1 MAPAR
6 PEPPAL
12 CGVRGRAGLSLA
24 HRLRLQRPGPLRSR
38 PRALQD
44 LSSALARGEC
54 SPAPR
59 PPGGGMG
66 RRVGRRQAR
75 GSADSL
81 ATAAGRTPSVPEN
94 LTRQILRERLAD
106 GELTPGEAISLR
118 VDQTLLQDATGTMAL
133 MQFEQLDVPRVQV
146 ERAVQY
152 VDHNVIQLDFK
163 NPDDHRMLQALCRRY
178 GIDYSRPGNGICHY
192 VHIERYAKPG
202 GILVGADSHTTTSGA
217 LGMIAIG
224 AGGLDVAV
232 AMAGYPYE
240 IACPEVVEVRLEGA
254 LARPWVQAK
263 DVILELLRRLTAS
276 GGKDKVFEFTGPGT
290 ADLSVP
296 ERGTIANMIAE
307 LGATSAVFPPDKS
320 TRDWLRRQ
328 QREDDFEQVGP
339 EEGCEYDE
347 RVEIDLAELGPLV
360 AKPQNP
366 DNVVPVEE
374 VAGTPIEQVCIGSSV
389 NSAYTD
395 LALPGAVL
403 AAGDGREVH
412 ERVTA
417 TATPGSRQILVAIA
431 EAGVYRQLVEGGV
444 RMLEPVCGPCVG
456 MGQAPPS
463 DANSLRT
470 FNRNFPG
477 RSGTPDDSVY
487 LCSPAVAAVSM
498 LHGEIRDP
506 REYGEPPELLEMP
519 ELKPYVDDVHIFEPA
534 PEDEADSIEVP
545 RGPNI
550 KPPPEHVP
558 MDDSISAKVATVQED
573 NISTGDLAPD
583 GVIVMSYRSN
593 IPAISEYTFQH
604 RDPEFRKRMHEWGE
618 GFIVGGHNYGQG
630 SSREHA
636 ALAPL
641 QLGVKAVFAKSF
653 ARIHRRNLV
662 AQGILALTF
671 KDESDYDRAEVGQTW
686 CLPNV
691 KEELEGGSDEITVK
705 IEDTGDEF
713 AVTHDFAPK
722 EREILV
728 EGGLLHY
735 LREHGR
741 EAAVA

>member
-1 MAPAR
+1 MT
-6 PEPPAL
+6 
-12 CGVRGRAGLSLA
+12 
-24 HRLRLQRPGPLRSR
+24 
-38 PRALQD
+38 
-44 LSSALARGEC
+44 
-54 SPAPR
+54 
-59 PPGGGMG
+59 GM
-66 RRVGRRQAR
+66 
-75 GSADSL
+75 
-81 ATAAGRTPSVPEN
+81 PEN
-94 LTRQILRERLAD
+94 LTRQILSEHLVD
-106 GELTPGEAISLR
+106 GDLKPGEPIALR
-118 VDQTLLQDATGTMAL
+118 VDQTLLQDATGTMAC
-133 MQFEQLDVPRVQV
+133 MQFEQLDVERVKV
-146 ERAVQY
+146 DRAVQY
-152 VDHNVIQLDFK
+152 IDHNVIQLDFK
-163 NPDDHRMLQALCRRY
+163 NPDDHRMLQALARKY

-202 GILVGADSHTTTSGA
+202 GVLVGADSHTTTSGA

-232 AMAGYPYE
+232 AMGGYPYE
-240 IACPEVVEVRLEGA
+240 IACPAVVEVYLENT
-254 LARPWVQAK
+254 LQRPWVQAK
-263 DVILELLRRLTAS
+263 DVILELLRQLSAS
-276 GGKDKVFEFTGPGT
+276 GGKNKVFEFTGPGT

-307 LGATSAVFPPDKS
+307 LGATSAVFPPDDN
-320 TRDWLRRQ
+320 TREWLRRQ
-328 QREDDFEQVGP
+328 EREDDFEEIGP
-339 EEGCEYDE
+339 EEGAEYDE

-360 AKPQNP
+360 AKPHNP

-374 VAGTPIEQVCIGSSV
+374 VAGTPVEQVCMGSSV
-389 NSAYTD
+389 NSAYID

-403 AAGDGREVH
+403 ADKGGQQVS
-412 ERVTA
+412 ERCTA

-431 EAGVYRQLVEGGV
+431 ESGVYRQLVEGGV

-477 RSGTPDDSVY
+477 RSGTAEDSVF
-487 LCSPAVAAVSM
+487 LCSPAVAAVSL

-506 REYGEPPELLEMP
+506 REYGDPPELLEMP
-519 ELKPYVDDVHIFEPA
+519 ELKPYVDDVHIFAPA
-534 PEDEADSIEVP
+534 PEEEADEIEIP

-550 KPPPEHVP
+550 KTPPEHEP
-558 MDDSISAKVATVQED
+558 MEDSIEAKVATVQPD
-573 NISTGDLAPD
+573 DISTGDLAPD

-593 IPAISEYTFQH
+593 IPAIAEFTFQH
-604 RDPEFRKRMHEWGE
+604 RDPEFRKRMKEWGS
-618 GFIVGGHNYGQG
+618 GFIVGGDNYGQG

-686 CLPNV
+686 KLPKI
-691 KEELEGGSDEITVK
+691 KEELEEGAEDITVV
-705 IEDTGDEF
+705 IEDGDEF

-722 EREILV
+722 EREILIQ
-728 EGGLLHY
+728 GGLLHW
-735 LREHGR
+735 LQEHGKQ
-741 EAAVA
+741 VA

>member
-1 MAPAR
+1 M
-6 PEPPAL
+6 
-12 CGVRGRAGLSLA
+12 
-24 HRLRLQRPGPLRSR
+24 
-38 PRALQD
+38 
-44 LSSALARGEC
+44 
-54 SPAPR
+54 
-59 PPGGGMG
+59 
-66 RRVGRRQAR
+66 
-75 GSADSL
+75 
-81 ATAAGRTPSVPEN
+81 PEN
-94 LTRQILRERLAD
+94 LTRQILRERLVD
-106 GELTPGEAISLR
+106 GELAPGEAISLD

-133 MQFEQLDVPRVQV
+133 MQFEQLEVPRVQV

-232 AMAGYPYE
+232 AMAGHPYE
-240 IACPEVVEVRLEGA
+240 IACPEVVEVWLDGA
-254 LARPWVQAK
+254 LGRPWVQAK
-263 DVILELLRRLTAS
+263 DVILELLRRLS
-276 GGKDKVFEFTGPGT
+276 VRGGKNKVFEFTGPGT
-290 ADLSVP
+290 RDLSVP

-307 LGATSAVFPPDKS
+307 LGATAAVFPPDEA
-320 TRDWLRRQ
+320 TLDWLRRQ
-328 QREDDFEQVGP
+328 QREEDFAELGP
-339 EEGCEYDE
+339 EPGCEYDD
-347 RVEIDLAELGPLV
+347 RVEIDLAQLGPLV

-374 VAGTPIEQVCIGSSV
+374 VAGTPVEQVCIGSSV
-389 NSAYTD
+389 NSAYVD
-395 LALPGAVL
+395 LGLPAAIL
-403 AAGDGREVH
+403 ADRDGQLVH

-431 EAGVYRQLVEGGV
+431 ESGVYRQLVEGGV

-463 DANSLRT
+463 NANSLRT

-506 REYGEPPELLEMP
+506 REYGDPPELLEMP
-519 ELKPYVDDVHIFEPA
+519 ALQPYVDDRHIFPPA
-534 PEDEADSIEVP
+534 PADEADEIEIP

-550 KPPPEHVP
+550 KTPPEHTP
-558 MDDSISAKVATVQED
+558 LEEELSARIATVQPD
-573 NISTGDLAPD
+573 DISTGDLAPD
-583 GVIVMSYRSN
+583 GVIVMSFRSN
-593 IPAISEYTFQH
+593 IPAIAEFTFQH
-604 RDPEFRKRMHEWGE
+604 RDPEFRKRMQEWGA

-662 AQGILALTF
+662 AQGILALVF
-671 KDESDYDRAEVGQTW
+671 GDESDYDRAKVGDTW
-686 CLPNV
+686 TLPGV
-691 KEELEGGSDEITVK
+691 RQELENGAEAIGVR
-705 IEDTGDEF
+705 IEESGEEF
-713 AVTHDFAPK
+713 TVTHDFAAK
-722 EREILV
+722 EREILLS
-728 EGGLLHY
+728 GGLLHY
-735 LREHGR
+735 LKEQ
-741 EAAVA
+741 AAA

>member
-1 MAPAR
+1 M
-6 PEPPAL
+6 
-12 CGVRGRAGLSLA
+12 
-24 HRLRLQRPGPLRSR
+24 
-38 PRALQD
+38 
-44 LSSALARGEC
+44 
-54 SPAPR
+54 
-59 PPGGGMG
+59 
-66 RRVGRRQAR
+66 
-75 GSADSL
+75 
-81 ATAAGRTPSVPEN
+81 PEN
-94 LTRQILRERLAD
+94 LTRQILRERLVE
-106 GELTPGEAISLR
+106 GELTPGEAVSLR

-146 ERAVQY
+146 ERALQY

-232 AMAGYPYE
+232 AMAGHPYE
-240 IACPEVVEVRLEGA
+240 IACPQVVEVRLEGT
-254 LARPWVQAK
+254 LRRPWVQAK
-263 DVILELLRRLTAS
+263 DVILELLRRLS
-276 GGKDKVFEFTGPGT
+276 VRGGKNKVFEFTGPGT
-290 ADLSVP
+290 RDLSVP

-307 LGATSAVFPPDKS
+307 LGATAAVFPPDRS
-320 TRDWLRRQ
+320 TLDWLRRQ
-328 QREDDFEQVGP
+328 QREEDFTELAPEPGSAYDD
-339 EEGCEYDE
+339 

-374 VAGTPIEQVCIGSSV
+374 VTGTPVEQVCIGSSV
-389 NSAYTD
+389 NSAYVD
-395 LALPGAVL
+395 LALPGAIL
-403 AAGDGREVH
+403 ADRDGQLVH

-431 EAGVYRQLVEGGV
+431 ESGVYRQLVEGGV

-463 DANSLRT
+463 NANSLRT

-506 REYGEPPELLEMP
+506 REYGDPPPLLEMP
-519 ELKPYVDDVHIFEPA
+519 TLQPYVDDRHIFPPA
-534 PEDEADSIEVP
+534 PLDEADEVEIP

-550 KPPPEHVP
+550 KTPPEHTP
-558 MDDSISAKVATVQED
+558 LEQELSARIATVQPD

-593 IPAISEYTFQH
+593 IPAIAEFTFQH
-604 RDPEFRKRMHEWGE
+604 RDPEFRKRMQEWGA

-671 KDESDYDRAEVGQTW
+671 ELESDYDRARVGDTW
-686 CLPNV
+686 TLPAV
-691 KEELEGGSDEITVK
+691 RQELANGADEIGVRIEESGEEFTVR
-705 IEDTGDEF
+705 
-713 AVTHDFAPK
+713 HDFAPK
-722 EREILV
+722 EREILLS
-728 EGGLLHY
+728 GGLLHY
-735 LREHGR
+735 LKEQ
-741 EAAVA
+741 AAA

>member
-1 MAPAR
+1 M
-6 PEPPAL
+6 
-12 CGVRGRAGLSLA
+12 
-24 HRLRLQRPGPLRSR
+24 
-38 PRALQD
+38 
-44 LSSALARGEC
+44 
-54 SPAPR
+54 
-59 PPGGGMG
+59 
-66 RRVGRRQAR
+66 
-75 GSADSL
+75 
-81 ATAAGRTPSVPEN
+81 PEN
-94 LTRQILRERLAD
+94 LTRQILREHLVD
-106 GELTPGEAISLR
+106 GDLNPGEAISLK

-133 MQFEQLDVPRVQV
+133 MQFEQLEVPRVKV

-178 GIDYSRPGNGICHY
+178 GIHYSRPGNGICHY
-192 VHIERYAKPG
+192 VHIERYARPG

-232 AMAGYPYE
+232 AMAGHPYE
-240 IACPEVVEVRLEGA
+240 IACPEVVEVHLA
-254 LARPWVQAK
+254 NTLARPWVQAK
-263 DVILELLRRLTAS
+263 DVILELLRRLTVR
-276 GGKDKVFEFTGPGT
+276 GGKNKVFEFTGPGT
-290 ADLSVP
+290 ADLAVP

-307 LGATSAVFPPDKS
+307 LGATAAVFPPDDN
-320 TRDWLRRQ
+320 TREWLRRQ
-328 QREDDFEQVGP
+328 QREDDFAELAP
-339 EEGCEYDE
+339 DEGCGYDD

-389 NSAYTD
+389 NSAYLD

-403 AAGDGREVH
+403 ADGHEVH

-477 RSGTPDDSVY
+477 RSGTPEDQVY

-498 LHGEIRDP
+498 LYGEIRDP
-506 REYGEPPELLEMP
+506 REQGEPPELLEMP
-519 ELKPYVDDVHIFEPA
+519 ELKPYVDDRHIFPPA
-534 PEDEADSIEVP
+534 PEDEAEGIEIP

-550 KPPPEHVP
+550 KTPPEHEP
-558 MDDSISAKVATVQED
+558 LEPSLSARIATIQPD

-593 IPAISEYTFQH
+593 IPAIAEFTFQH
-604 RDPEFRKRMHEWGE
+604 RDPEFRKRMQEWGK

-641 QLGVKAVFAKSF
+641 QLGVRAVFAKSF

-671 KDESDYDRAEVGQTW
+671 VDEADYDRAEVGQTW
-686 CLPNV
+686 TLPDV
-691 KEELEGGSDEITVK
+691 RQELEHGAEEIRV
-705 IEDTGDEF
+705 EVEAGEAF
-713 AVTHDFAPK
+713 AVTHDFAPR
-722 EREILV
+722 EREILLH
-728 EGGLLHY
+728 GGLLHY
-735 LREHGR
+735 LKEQR
-741 EAAVA
+741 AAA

>member
-1 MAPAR
+1 M
-6 PEPPAL
+6 
-12 CGVRGRAGLSLA
+12 
-24 HRLRLQRPGPLRSR
+24 
-38 PRALQD
+38 
-44 LSSALARGEC
+44 
-54 SPAPR
+54 
-59 PPGGGMG
+59 
-66 RRVGRRQAR
+66 
-75 GSADSL
+75 
-81 ATAAGRTPSVPEN
+81 PEN
-94 LTRQILRERLAD
+94 LTRQILRERLVE
-106 GELTPGEAISLR
+106 GELTPGEAVSLR

-232 AMAGYPYE
+232 AMAGHPYE
-240 IACPEVVEVRLEGA
+240 IACPEVVEVWLEGT
-254 LARPWVQAK
+254 LQRPWVQAK
-263 DVILELLRRLTAS
+263 DVILELLRRLS
-276 GGKDKVFEFTGPGT
+276 VRGGKNKVFEFTGPGT
-290 ADLSVP
+290 RDLSVP

-307 LGATSAVFPPDKS
+307 LGATAAVFPPDRS
-320 TRDWLRRQ
+320 TLDWLRRQ
-328 QREDDFEQVGP
+328 QREEDFTELGP
-339 EEGCEYDE
+339 EPGSAYDD

-374 VAGTPIEQVCIGSSV
+374 VTGTPVEQVCIGSSV
-389 NSAYTD
+389 NSAYVD
-395 LALPGAVL
+395 LALPGAIL
-403 AAGDGREVH
+403 AHRDGQLVH

-431 EAGVYRQLVEGGV
+431 ESGVYRQLVEGGV

-463 DANSLRT
+463 NANSLRT

-477 RSGTPDDSVY
+477 RSGTPNDSVY

-506 REYGEPPELLEMP
+506 REYGDPPPLLEMP
-519 ELKPYVDDVHIFEPA
+519 TLQPYVDDRHIFPPA
-534 PEDEADSIEVP
+534 PLDEADEIEIP

-550 KPPPEHVP
+550 KTPPEHTP
-558 MDDSISAKVATVQED
+558 LEEELSARIATVQPD

-593 IPAISEYTFQH
+593 IPAIAEFTFQH
-604 RDPEFRKRMHEWGE
+604 RDPEFRRRMQEWGA

-641 QLGVKAVFAKSF
+641 QLGVRAVFAKSF

-671 KDESDYDRAEVGQTW
+671 ELESDYDRARVGDTW
-686 CLPNV
+686 TLPAV
-691 KEELEGGSDEITVK
+691 RQELANGADEIGVR
-705 IEDTGDEF
+705 IEESGDEF
-713 AVTHDFAPK
+713 TVAHDFAPM
-722 EREILV
+722 EREILLS
-728 EGGLLHY
+728 GGLLHY
-735 LREHGR
+735 LKEQ
-741 EAAVA
+741 AAA

>member
-1 MAPAR
+1 
-6 PEPPAL
+6 
-12 CGVRGRAGLSLA
+12 
-24 HRLRLQRPGPLRSR
+24 
-38 PRALQD
+38 
-44 LSSALARGEC
+44 
-54 SPAPR
+54 
-59 PPGGGMG
+59 
-66 RRVGRRQAR
+66 
-75 GSADSL
+75 
-81 ATAAGRTPSVPEN
+81 VPEN
-94 LTRQILRERLAD
+94 LTRQILRERLVD
-106 GELTPGEAISLR
+106 GELTPGEAISLK

-163 NPDDHRMLQALCRRY
+163 NPDDHRMLQALCGRY

-202 GILVGADSHTTTSGA
+202 GVLVGADSHTTTSGA

-232 AMAGYPYE
+232 SMAGHPYE
-240 IACPEVVEVRLEGA
+240 IACPAVVEVWLEET
-254 LARPWVQAK
+254 LRRPWVQAK
-263 DVILELLRRLTAS
+263 DVILELLRRLS
-276 GGKDKVFEFTGPGT
+276 VRGGKNKVFEFTGPGT
-290 ADLSVP
+290 RDLSVP

-307 LGATSAVFPPDKS
+307 LGATAAVFPPDES
-320 TRDWLRRQ
+320 TLDWLRRQ
-328 QREDDFEQVGP
+328 QREEDFAEIGP
-339 EEGCEYDE
+339 DPGCEYDD
-347 RVEIDLAELGPLV
+347 RVDIDLAELGPLV

-366 DNVVPVEE
+366 DNVAPVEE
-374 VAGTPIEQVCIGSSV
+374 VAGTPVEQVCIGSSV
-389 NSAYTD
+389 NSAYVD
-395 LALPGAVL
+395 LALPGAIL
-403 AAGDGREVH
+403 ADRDGQLVH

-431 EAGVYRQLVEGGV
+431 ESGVYRQLVEGGV

-477 RSGTPDDSVY
+477 RSGTPNDSVY

-506 REYGEPPELLEMP
+506 RDYGDPPALLEMP
-519 ELKPYVDDVHIFEPA
+519 ALQPYVDDRHIFPPA
-534 PEDEADSIEVP
+534 PADEAEEIEIP

-550 KPPPEHVP
+550 KTPPEHTP
-558 MDDSISAKVATVQED
+558 LEEELSARIATVQPD

-593 IPAISEYTFQH
+593 IPAIAEFTFQH
-604 RDPEFRKRMHEWGE
+604 RDPEFRKRMQEWGT

-671 KDESDYDRAEVGQTW
+671 EDESDYDRARVGDTW
-686 CLPNV
+686 TLPNV
-691 KEELEGGSDEITVK
+691 RQELRNGADEMGVR
-705 IEDTGDEF
+705 IEDSGEEF
-713 AVTHDFAPK
+713 TVTHDFAPR

-728 EGGLLHY
+728 SGGLLHY
-735 LREHGR
+735 LKEQ
-741 EAAVA
+741 AAA

>member
-1 MAPAR
+1 MA
-6 PEPPAL
+6 
-12 CGVRGRAGLSLA
+12 
-24 HRLRLQRPGPLRSR
+24 
-38 PRALQD
+38 
-44 LSSALARGEC
+44 
-54 SPAPR
+54 
-59 PPGGGMG
+59 
-66 RRVGRRQAR
+66 
-75 GSADSL
+75 
-81 ATAAGRTPSVPEN
+81 EN
-94 LTRQILRERLAD
+94 LTRQILRDHLVD
-106 GELTPGEAISLR
+106 GELSPGESISLR

-133 MQFEQLDVPRVQV
+133 MQFEQLEVPRVKV

-152 VDHNVIQLDFK
+152 IDHNVIQLDFK
-163 NPDDHRMLQALCRRY
+163 NPDDHRMLRALCRRY

-192 VHIERYAKPG
+192 VHIERYARPG

-232 AMAGYPYE
+232 AMAGHPYE
-240 IACPEVVEVRLEGA
+240 IACPEVVEVHLA
-254 LARPWVQAK
+254 NTLARPWVQAK
-263 DVILELLRRLTAS
+263 DVILELLRQLTVR
-276 GGKDKVFEFTGPGT
+276 GGKNKVFEFTGPGT

-307 LGATSAVFPPDKS
+307 LGATSAVFPPDDN
-320 TRDWLRRQ
+320 TREWLRRQ
-328 QREDDFEQVGP
+328 QREDDFEELGP

-347 RVEIDLAELGPLV
+347 RVEIDLSELGPLV

-389 NSAYTD
+389 NSAYLD

-403 AAGDGREVH
+403 AEGDGREVH

-431 EAGVYRQLVEGGV
+431 ESGVYRQLVEGGV

-477 RSGTPDDSVY
+477 RSGTPEDSVY

-506 REYGEPPELLEMP
+506 REHGDPPELLEMP
-519 ELKPYVDDVHIFEPA
+519 ELKPYVDDRHILAPA
-534 PEDEADSIEVP
+534 PEDEADEVEIP

-550 KPPPEHVP
+550 KTPPEHVP
-558 MDDSISAKVATVQED
+558 LEEELSAKIATVQPD

-593 IPAISEYTFQH
+593 IPAIAEFTFQH
-604 RDPEFRKRMHEWGE
+604 RDPEFRKRMQEWGS
-618 GFIVGGHNYGQG
+618 GFIVGGENYGQG

-641 QLGVKAVFAKSF
+641 QLGVKGVFAKSF

-671 KDESDYDRAEVGQTW
+671 ADEADYDRAKVGETW
-686 CLPNV
+686 TLPRV
-691 KEELEGGSDEITVK
+691 REELEEGADQITVK
-705 IEDTGDEF
+705 IEESGDEI
-713 AVTHDFAPK
+713 ALAHDLAPK
-722 EREILV
+722 EREILLS
-728 EGGLLHY
+728 GGLLHY
-735 LREHGR
+735 LKEQ
-741 EAAVA
+741 AAA

>member
-1 MAPAR
+1 M
-6 PEPPAL
+6 
-12 CGVRGRAGLSLA
+12 
-24 HRLRLQRPGPLRSR
+24 
-38 PRALQD
+38 
-44 LSSALARGEC
+44 
-54 SPAPR
+54 
-59 PPGGGMG
+59 
-66 RRVGRRQAR
+66 
-75 GSADSL
+75 
-81 ATAAGRTPSVPEN
+81 PEN
-94 LTRQILRERLAD
+94 LTRQILDEHLTD

-133 MQFEQLDVPRVQV
+133 MQFEQLDVPRVKV
-146 ERAVQY
+146 ERALQY
-152 VDHNVIQLDFK
+152 IDHNVIQLDFK
-163 NPDDHRMLQALCRRY
+163 NPDDHRMLRALCRKY

-192 VHIERYAKPG
+192 VHIERYARPG

-232 AMAGYPYE
+232 AMAGHPYE
-240 IACPEVVEVRLEGA
+240 IACPEVVEVRLEDT

-263 DVILELLRRLTAS
+263 DVILELLRRLTVK
-276 GGKDKVFEFTGPGT
+276 GGKNKIFEFTGPGT

-307 LGATSAVFPPDKS
+307 LGATSAVFAPDDN
-320 TRDWLRRQ
+320 TREWLRRQ
-328 QREDDFEQVGP
+328 EREDDFAELGP
-339 EEGCEYDE
+339 EEGCQYDD

-360 AKPQNP
+360 AKPHSP

-374 VAGTPIEQVCIGSSV
+374 AAGTPIEQVCIGSSV
-389 NSAYTD
+389 NSAYLD
-395 LALPGAVL
+395 LALPAAVL
-403 AAGDGREVH
+403 AAGDGQEVH
-412 ERVTA
+412 EQVTA

-431 EAGVYRQLVEGGV
+431 ESGVYRQLVVGGV

-477 RSGTPDDSVY
+477 RSGTPEDRVF

-506 REYGEPPELLEMP
+506 REHGDPPELLEMP
-519 ELKPYVDDVHIFEPA
+519 ELKPYVDDRHIFPPA
-534 PEDEADSIEVP
+534 PEDEADSIEIP

-550 KPPPEHVP
+550 KTPPEHTP
-558 MDDSISAKVATVQED
+558 LEEELSAKIATVQQD

-593 IPAISEYTFQH
+593 IPAIAEFTFQH
-604 RDPEFRKRMHEWGE
+604 RDPEFRKRMQEWGS
-618 GFIVGGHNYGQG
+618 GFIVGGENYGQG

-641 QLGVKAVFAKSF
+641 QLGVRAVFAKSF

-671 KDESDYDRAEVGQTW
+671 ANDADYDRAKVGETW
-686 CLPNV
+686 TLPHV
-691 KEELEGGSDEITVK
+691 KRELEEGAEEITVR
-705 IEDTGDEF
+705 IEESGDEF
-713 AVTHDFAPK
+713 SVTHDLAAR

-728 EGGLLHY
+728 SGGLLHY
-735 LREHGR
+735 LSEQT
-741 EAAVA
+741 AA